1 MRGTSSRPRA
11 HNAVEARVTIRRPVR
26 EVFAF
31 YRDFTNLPRFLG
43 DVMAVEQVGP
53 AVSRWTIQGPLG
65 VRFRSTMR
73 VTEERRNEVIGYET
87 RSLPGLRT
95 YWEVH
100 FTSGPAVGET
110 EVREVMR
117 TPLGRLGHLVLAL
130 MGKPPA
136 GEVPANL
143 RRLKEVLET
152 GRVTSLDHS
161 VAGKFG

>member
-1 MRGTSSRPRA
+1 MRRPSSRT
-11 HNAVEARVTIRRPVR
+11 HSAVEARVTIRRPVR

-53 AVSRWTIQGPLG
+53 DMSRWTIQGPLG
-65 VRFRSTMR
+65 VPLTSTMK
-73 VTEERRNEVIGYET
+73 VTEERTNAFIGYET
-87 RSLPGLRT
+87 TSLPGLRT

-100 FTSGPAVGET
+100 FTGSPTGGET

-117 TPLGRLGHLVLAL
+117 TPLGRLGQRVLAL

-152 GRVTSLDHS
+152 GRVTSMEHA
-161 VAGKFG
+161 VAGKFD

>member
-1 MRGTSSRPRA
+1 
-11 HNAVEARVTIRRPVR
+11 VTIRRPVR

-43 DVMAVEQVGP
+43 DVMAVEEVGP

-65 VRFRSTMR
+65 VRLRSTMR

-117 TPLGRLGHLVLAL
+117 TPLGRLGHRVLAL

-152 GRVTSLDHS
+152 GRVTSLDHA

>member
-1 MRGTSSRPRA
+1 MRGSSSRA
-11 HNAVEARVTIRRPVR
+11 HGAVEARVTIRRPVR

-31 YRDFTNLPRFLG
+31 YRDFTSLPRFLG
-43 DVMAVEQVGP
+43 DVLAIEQVGP
-53 AVSRWTIQGPLG
+53 RMSRWTIQGPLG
-65 VRFRSTMR
+65 VRLTSTME
-73 VTEERRNEVIGYET
+73 VTEERANEVIRYET
-87 RSLPGLRT
+87 RSLSGLRT

-100 FTSGPAVGET
+100 FTGGPTADET

-117 TPLGRLGHLVLAL
+117 TPLGRLGHAALAL

-152 GRVTSLDHS
+152 GRVTSMEHA
-161 VAGKFG
+161 VAGKFS